1 MKIWII
7 DNDAVPLPLGGKLT
21 RALFICSRNR
31 LRSPT
36 AEQVF
41 SCWPGIEADSAG
53 LAADAIT
60 IVSDEQITWA
70 EIIFVMERA
79 HKVKLSKKFGSLLK
93 GKRVMC
99 LDIPDKY
106 AFMQP
111 ELIAVLEQKVGRFLR
126 S

>member
-1 MKIWII
+1 M
-7 DNDAVPLPLGGKLT
+7 T

-36 AEQVF
+36 AETVF
-41 SCWPGIEADSAG
+41 AAWPGIETDSAG
-53 LAADAIT
+53 VAPDAES
-60 IVSDEQITWA
+60 IVSREQIAWA
-70 EIIFVMERA
+70 DIIFVMERT
-79 HKVKLSKKFGSLLK
+79 HKAKLSTQFGADLRHKKI
-93 GKRVMC
+93 VC

-111 ELIAVLEQKVGRFLR
+111 ELIALLERKAGRFLR